1 MILCKKEEK
10 KYMREKIWTK
20 DFIFVCL
27 SNFFVSLNFYML
39 ATAFPLYVKDI
50 LHGNEQQMGLAIT
63 IYSLGIV
70 LLRPFSGQWVDR
82 FGNKKMAIVGLAV
95 FLIAS
100 FCYFGAMGIVV
111 FLVIRFLH
119 GMGYALASTATNTI
133 AASLIPITRQGEGVG
148 YFSMFMSLAMVIG
161 PAFGLLLWKDKN
173 ITVLLLAA
181 CIISALSL
189 LFALAVRATQP
200 KQKPAEI
207 VQITEQTKKKKMK
220 LSDFIEVKAL
230 PIAFLAFLLAFSY
243 SSLSGFLASF
253 TAEIN
258 QTQVASLFFMVFALM
273 IVLFRPLVGKAFD
286 KYKEHYLYYPAI
298 LLFGVGLLMLSQSHS
313 GKMVLFSALL
323 MGVGYGALF
332 SCFQALTVKV
342 SPLHR
347 RGIATAT
354 FLLFFD
360 LGYGFGSYFMGL
372 IASIVNYSTMYAVAG
387 IITLLSVILYYLFHH
402 RPQAKRSIPKQDQHA
417 I

>member
-1 MILCKKEEK
+1 MLYKKEEK
-10 KYMREKIWTK
+10 KEMKEKIWTK

-27 SNFFVSLNFYML
+27 SNFFVSLNFYIL

-50 LHGNEQQMGLAIT
+50 LNGNEQQMGLAIT

-70 LLRPFSGQWVDR
+70 LIRPFSGLWVDR
-82 FGNKKMAIVGLAV
+82 FGNKKIALVGLCI

-100 FCYFGAMGIVV
+100 VSYFGVMGIVL
-111 FLVIRFLH
+111 FLVIRFIH
-119 GMGYALASTATNTI
+119 GMGYALASTATTTI
-133 AASLIPITRQGEGVG
+133 ASQLIPVSRQGEGVG

-161 PAFGLLLWKDKN
+161 PACGLFLWKDKN

-189 LFALAVRATQP
+189 LFAFALRKSQP
-200 KQKPAEI
+200 KQNSTES
-207 VQITEQTKKKKMK
+207 VQNMVPNPKKKMQI
-220 LSDFIEVKAL
+220 SDFIEAKAL
-230 PIAFLAFLLAFSY
+230 PISLLAFLLAFSY

-258 QTQVASLFFMVFALM
+258 QTQVASLFFVVFALM
-273 IVLFRPLVGKAFD
+273 IVLFRPIVGKAFD

-298 LLFGVGLLMLSQSHS
+298 LLFGIGLILLSQSHS
-313 GKMVLFSALL
+313 GKMVLLSALL
-323 MGVGYGALF
+323 MGIGYGALF
-332 SCFQALTVKV
+332 SCFQALTVKL
-342 SPLHR
+342 SPTHR

-360 LGYGFGSYFMGL
+360 IGYGVGSYFMGL
-372 IASIVNYSTMYAVAG
+372 IASIVSYSVMYETAG
-387 IITLLSVILYYLFHH
+387 IITLLSVSLYYLFHH
-402 RPQAKRSIPKQDQHA
+402 RPQSKKQLNQDQHA